1 MLHALLVI
9 EQDNQILLMRD
20 AKNPIRL
27 KLPGGKAEGAE
38 NFQDALIREITEEL
52 GIALKPEQLVPLCKF
67 RFSWLGVAYHHMI
80 YTLAPNTINWQAC
93 VINCEPEE
101 CSELVWVDKYNLP
114 NAMLEPIREELEKI
128 FFRS

>member
-1 MLHALLVI
+1 MLHALLLF

-20 AKNPIRL
+20 AKNPSRL
-27 KLPGGKAEGAE
+27 KLPGGKVEGNETFLGA
-38 NFQDALIREITEEL
+38 IVREITEEL
-52 GIALKPEQLVPLCKF
+52 GITLKPEQLVPLHEF
-67 RFSWLGVAYHHMI
+67 HFTWLGVAYHHMI

-114 NAMLEPIREELEKI
+114 NTMLEPIREELEKI

>member
-20 AKNPIRL
+20 AKNQIRL
-27 KLPGGKAEGAE
+27 KLPGGKVEGAE
-38 NFQDALIREITEEL
+38 NFQDALIREIIEEL
-52 GIALKPEQLVPLCKF
+52 GITLKPEQLVPLRKF

-114 NAMLEPIREELEKI
+114 NAMLEPIREELKK
-128 FFRS
+128 FF